1 MYWLHEC
8 SAMLHVGV
16 TTRSTVGVGCTRG
29 ADVLVFYVR
38 EPAQTLSRYSQRDQR
53 GGGYLVRC
61 AERGY
66 AARRVLAL
74 CPRLCPRW
82 RPVAAGWTS
91 WSMYMCKHSPTAPS
105 PASTG
110 TSCGLQG
117 ALGLWVAAIASRITE
132 EPQTEVA
139 PCPGLL
145 WLPRPPLH
153 HPGRPG
159 PFDGSLTRARY
170 IYPAYL
176 PHHRPS

>member
-1 MYWLHEC
+1 MQCRMFGLRLHV
-8 SAMLHVGV
+8 VGV
-16 TTRSTVGVGCTRG
+16 TRLGQPSVGVHAGSG
-29 ADVLVFYVR
+29 VLGSPRRHILV
-38 EPAQTLSRYSQRDQR
+38 RYSQRDQR

-61 AERGY
+61 AETKRLRGE
-66 AARRVLAL
+66 ATGALASSCAL
-74 CPRLCPRW
+74 PP
-82 RPVAAGWTS
+82 
-91 WSMYMCKHSPTAPS
+91 APLETWLEHVC
-105 PASTG
+105 ASTRRLHPLQHPQG
-110 TSCGLQG
+110 PAVGSRVIQG